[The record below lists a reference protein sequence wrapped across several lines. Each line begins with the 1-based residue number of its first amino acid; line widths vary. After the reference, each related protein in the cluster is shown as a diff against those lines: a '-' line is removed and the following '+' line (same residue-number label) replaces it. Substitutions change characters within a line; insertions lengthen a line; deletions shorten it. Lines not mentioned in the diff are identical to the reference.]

1 MSISTG
7 CLHIP
12 PGRCVIGFPKEEAPP
27 ERGFHSKI
35 GRSQS
40 DQVWQEVGRYDAG
53 ILVVLVPAGAVMT
66 VAGVADEPQTQT
78 TS

>member
-7 CLHIP
+7 CLHIA
-12 PGRCVIGFPKEEAPP
+12 PGGCVIGLPKEEAPP

-35 GRSQS
+35 GRSRS

-53 ILVVLVPAGAVMT
+53 MLVVLVPAGAVVT
-66 VAGVADEPQTQT
+66 VDGVAALPQTQT